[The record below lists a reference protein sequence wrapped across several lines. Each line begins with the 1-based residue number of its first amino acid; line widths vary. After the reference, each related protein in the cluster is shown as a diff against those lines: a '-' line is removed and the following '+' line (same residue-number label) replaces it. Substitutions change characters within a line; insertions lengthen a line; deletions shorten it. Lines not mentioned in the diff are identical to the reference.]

1 MNGGVM
7 SRFKNRTLT
16 VQCECSN
23 EIILLE
29 HDWEDDL
36 YYFSIYYL
44 NRSSSLW
51 NRLRH
56 AWKVLTTGEPYG
68 DQVVLTQEKAES
80 LGDFA
85 SQWTINQWLEEYGQ
99 SLGEEPIRRPVDP
112 KRVRRR
118 TEEPKS

>member
-1 MNGGVM
+1 M

-29 HDWEDDL
+29 HDWDDNL
-36 YYFSIYYL
+36 YYLSVY
-44 NRSSSLW
+44 SLTHSTSFW
-51 NRLRH
+51 NRVRH
-56 AWKVLTTGEPYG
+56 AWKVLVTGNPYG

-85 SQWTINQWLEEYGQ
+85 SQWTINEWLEDHQ
-99 SLGEEPIRRPVDP
+99 LGEEPIRRPVDP
-112 KRVRRR
+112 KRVRRNVPK
-118 TEEPKS
+118 EP